1 MMEADWEIEVGGG
14 APVIEALWA
23 GFVDLR
29 RNPERIAEVAE
40 AASFPPLAKLLAAL
54 NGADSPL
61 WTAKCDVWE
70 VVAENPDLPVQ
81 EAPVEAELTDE
92 VSKTVCIA
100 CYIDLLPLKET
111 VFARWEEAEEFCR
124 KWVSRLEDGD
134 QPDCRIDL
142 IARQAIAGSEE
153 GFGVTAYLSAMGEY
167 RAKAL
172 DALANALSAFT
183 AAIPKTDQNPSE
195 QA

>member
-40 AASFPPLAKLLAAL
+40 AVAFPPLAKLLAAL
-54 NGADSPL
+54 NGDESPL

-70 VVAENPDLPVQ
+70 VEAEKRDSPMQ
-81 EAPVEAELTDE
+81 EIPVEADPLDA
-92 VSKTVCIA
+92 VSEEACMA
-100 CYIDLLPLKET
+100 CYIDLLPLKGT

-124 KWVSRLEDGD
+124 QWVSRLEDGD

-142 IARQAIAGSEE
+142 IVRQAIAGSAE

-167 RAKAL
+167 RAKASN
-172 DALANALSAFT
+172 ALAAALSAFR
-183 AAIPKTDQNPSE
+183 AAIP
-195 QA
+195 